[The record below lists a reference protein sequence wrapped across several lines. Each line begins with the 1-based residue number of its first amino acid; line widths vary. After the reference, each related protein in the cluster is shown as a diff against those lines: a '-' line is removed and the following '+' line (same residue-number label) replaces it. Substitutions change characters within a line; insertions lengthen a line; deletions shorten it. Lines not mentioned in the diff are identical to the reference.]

1 MPEQCMSLPSPLCP
15 GKGLGNAIIL
25 PPVLEFEPLSFE
37 TYETQGSLALVPTSP
52 LEMTPL
58 EPLSWDPPGAGLSN
72 ISVNENLVQET
83 TPKAPR
89 QKLRLIPL
97 NKESDLPQAEKESET
112 QSAATLEKD
121 STTVVREIRDKRP

>member
-1 MPEQCMSLPSPLCP
+1 MSEQCMSLPSPLCP

-52 LEMTPL
+52 LEIIPL

-72 ISVNENLVQET
+72 ASVNENLVQAET
-83 TPKAPR
+83 
-89 QKLRLIPL
+89 
-97 NKESDLPQAEKESET
+97 
-112 QSAATLEKD
+112 ATNP
-121 STTVVREIRDKRP
+121 T